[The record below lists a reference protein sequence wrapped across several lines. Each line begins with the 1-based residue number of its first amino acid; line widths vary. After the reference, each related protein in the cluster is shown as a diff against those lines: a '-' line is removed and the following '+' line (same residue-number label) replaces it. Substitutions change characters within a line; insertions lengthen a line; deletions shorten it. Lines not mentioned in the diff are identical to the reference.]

1 MMNMN
6 ETIEDKINALYP
18 MMKKSNNGSV
28 RTVQFESSIPLKC
41 ERRVLTASLLFFSDK
56 RPFF

>member
-6 ETIEDKINALYP
+6 ESIEDRINALFP

-28 RTVQFESSIPLKC
+28 RNILGTPRQTIKQLGKSNANYRKMGKSSQ
-41 ERRVLTASLLFFSDK
+41 
-56 RPFF
+56 

>member
-6 ETIEDKINALYP
+6 ESIEDRINSMYP

-28 RTVQFESSIPLKC
+28 RNILGTPRQSIKQLGKSNANYRKMGKSSQ
-41 ERRVLTASLLFFSDK
+41 
-56 RPFF
+56 

>member
-28 RTVQFESSIPLKC
+28 RNILGTPRQTIKQLGKSNGNYRKWVNPPSN
-41 ERRVLTASLLFFSDK
+41 
-56 RPFF
+56 

>member
-28 RTVQFESSIPLKC
+28 RNILGTPRQSVKKLGQNSNYRKMGKSSQ
-41 ERRVLTASLLFFSDK
+41 
-56 RPFF
+56 